1 MLLKTVSNQK
11 GVRKKLI
18 LFPCRIEIFVNFHIP
33 RGSAKTAGLPPGTV
47 VYVGKQKTEKNRIR
61 TIFYDETNFEE
72 EENKKIEETYSVTK
86 KQGITWINVD
96 GLQKVDVIEKIG
108 KHLNLHPLTLEDIAN
123 TEQRPKMED
132 FEHYIYIVLRMLR
145 YDNQGKEILSEQV
158 SLILGQNL
166 VLSFQETEGDVFDS
180 IRERLRSDKGRIRKL
195 GADYLVYALID
206 AVVDNYFAVLEKM
219 GDEIEDIE
227 DEVIAKPEPST
238 AQAVHNLKRQ
248 SISLRK
254 YVWPLREVISSLERC
269 ESGLISKTTS
279 VYLRDVYDHT
289 IQVID
294 SIETFRDTLSGIL
307 DIYLSS
313 VSNRMNEVM
322 KVLTVIA
329 TIFIPLT
336 FVAGIYGMNFE
347 FMPELKS
354 ALGYPLILSAMA
366 TIAVA
371 MLVYFKKKKW
381 ILQK

>member
-11 GVRKKLI
+11 GLRKKLI
-18 LFPCRIEIFVNFHIP
+18 WFPCRIEIFVNFHIP

-72 EENKKIEETYSVTK
+72 EENKKIEETYSATK

-227 DEVIAKPEPST
+227 DEVIATPEPST